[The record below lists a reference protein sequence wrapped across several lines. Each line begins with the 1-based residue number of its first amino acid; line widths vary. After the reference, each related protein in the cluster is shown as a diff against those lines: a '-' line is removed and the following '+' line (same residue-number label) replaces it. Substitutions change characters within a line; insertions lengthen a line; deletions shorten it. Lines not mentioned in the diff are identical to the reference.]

1 MQNALRLA
9 SVTVEVQSIALGLL
23 LILSVV
29 IPTFAHQAKSAID
42 RVRGGRPPPA
52 DSVPRGEASH
62 LVDRGGTALKLRS
75 IGRSIALASV
85 AAIVFAACSSTG
97 SATTAP
103 SVAASAAASEA
114 PSAAASAPES
124 AAAAPLTVGY
134 LPKDIVNQY
143 FAAAKTGIDKAA
155 GETGGTV
162 IQVGPNEA
170 KADLQIPFITDL
182 TTQKV
187 SAIIISADGK
197 DEVAPALKAA
207 MAAGIKVVGFDSS
220 PAVGAY
226 NVFVNQV
233 DFSGVGV
240 NLADWACEL
249 APSCTGDIAILS
261 AAATATNQNAWIDL
275 MKTTLATDKYKGLK
289 LVDTVYGDDDATKST
304 TQAQALLTKYPN
316 LKVIVAPTTVGILAA
331 AQVVKQA
338 GKSDSVKVT
347 GLGFPNDM
355 KPFVKDGTSP
365 VFGLWSVPD
374 LGYLAYQVAAK
385 LVSGEITG
393 AEGETFT
400 VPGLNGGK
408 PYTIGKDGVVILGP
422 AFRFDSTNVDNFNF

>member
-1 MQNALRLA
+1 LALR
-9 SVTVEVQSIALGLL
+9 SFG
-23 LILSVV
+23 
-29 IPTFAHQAKSAID
+29 
-42 RVRGGRPPPA
+42 RV
-52 DSVPRGEASH
+52 
-62 LVDRGGTALKLRS
+62 
-75 IGRSIALASV
+75 IALATV
-85 AAIVFAACSSTG
+85 AALALAACSGT
-97 SATTAP
+97 
-103 SVAASAAASEA
+103 
-114 PSAAASAPES
+114 PSASPAPK
-124 AAAAPLTVGY
+124 ALTVGY

-143 FAAAKTGIDKAA
+143 FAAAKTGVDKAA
-155 GETGGTV
+155 GETGGKV

-187 SAIIISADGK
+187 NAIIISADGK

-226 NVFVNQV
+226 DVFVNQV

-249 APSCTGDIAILS
+249 APNCTGEIAILS

-275 MKTTLATDKYKGLK
+275 MKTTLKLDKYKGLV

-331 AQVVKQA
+331 AQVVMQA
-338 GKSDSVKVT
+338 GKSATVKVT

-374 LGYLAYQVAAK
+374 LGYLSYMVAAK

-393 AEGETFT
+393 KEGETFT
-400 VPGLNGGK
+400 VPGLNGDQ
-408 PYTIGKDGVVILGP
+408 PYTIGKDSVVILGP

>member
-1 MQNALRLA
+1 M
-9 SVTVEVQSIALGLL
+9 
-23 LILSVV
+23 
-29 IPTFAHQAKSAID
+29 
-42 RVRGGRPPPA
+42 
-52 DSVPRGEASH
+52 
-62 LVDRGGTALKLRS
+62 KLRS
-75 IGRSIALASV
+75 TGRLIALASV
-85 AAIVFAACSSTG
+85 AAVLFAACSSG
-97 SATTAP
+97 GATTAP
-103 SVAASAAASEA
+103 SAAAPSAAAPSEAAPSAAAPSEAASAAAG
-114 PSAAASAPES
+114 
-124 AAAAPLTVGY
+124 PLTVGY

-143 FAAAKTGIDKAA
+143 FAAAKTGVDKAA
-155 GETGGTV
+155 GELGGKV

-182 TTQKV
+182 TTQQV
-187 SAIIISADGK
+187 GAIIISADGA

-249 APSCTGDIAILS
+249 APNCTGDIAILS

-347 GLGFPNDM
+347 GLGFPHDM
-355 KPFVKDGTSP
+355 KPFVEDGTSP
-365 VFGLWSVPD
+365 VYGLWNVPD
-374 LGYLAYQVAAK
+374 LGYLAYQVADK
-385 LVSGEITG
+385 LVKGEITG

-400 VPGLNGGK
+400 VPSLNGGK

-422 AFRFDSTNVDNFNF
+422 AFRFDSTNLDVFF